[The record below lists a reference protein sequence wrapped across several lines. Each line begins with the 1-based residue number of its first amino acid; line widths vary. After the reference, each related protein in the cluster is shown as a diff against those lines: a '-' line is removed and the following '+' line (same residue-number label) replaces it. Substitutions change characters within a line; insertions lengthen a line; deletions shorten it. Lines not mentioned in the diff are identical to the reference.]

1 MISLIKCKLRWLVH
15 SLFRYSLILK
25 IYPGYSLEITIPRD
39 FNGKGKRETRNEI
52 VTPLSMHVWGMFTG
66 HRKYLPWMTS
76 PFRGFAKRKVTAPPL
91 FLTLQASFQYCRVC
105 KSYLCST
112 LRCGLLSFLESCT
125 TQNDTLLFSNRS
137 LLLHGHI
144 HLLSSLC
151 SVVFNLSHLLQC
163 RQNQNL
169 LITTYSWYLNCI
181 SFFQD
186 ITTDRQL
193 VPLILIKWI
202 KCPY

>member
-1 MISLIKCKLRWLVH
+1 MKLWHRSQCMCGACLQDTESTYLEWPLHLGALQKERSL
-15 SLFRYSLILK
+15 
-25 IYPGYSLEITIPRD
+25 P
-39 FNGKGKRETRNEI
+39 
-52 VTPLSMHVWGMFTG
+52 
-66 HRKYLPWMTS
+66 
-76 PFRGFAKRKVTAPPL
+76 PPL

-186 ITTDRQL
+186 IITDRQL